1 MCRTYKNRNRFS
13 QENVQY
19 ATQFHKFPLIQMPNC
34 TAISAATAFMAQI
47 KDVGEWLPINL
58 KYAAL
63 VHFVKMLDSPEVCTY
78 IMK

>member
-1 MCRTYKNRNRFS
+1 
-13 QENVQY
+13 
-19 ATQFHKFPLIQMPNC
+19 MPNY

-63 VHFVKMLDSPEVCTY
+63 VHFVRMLDSPEVCTY
-78 IMK
+78 IIK